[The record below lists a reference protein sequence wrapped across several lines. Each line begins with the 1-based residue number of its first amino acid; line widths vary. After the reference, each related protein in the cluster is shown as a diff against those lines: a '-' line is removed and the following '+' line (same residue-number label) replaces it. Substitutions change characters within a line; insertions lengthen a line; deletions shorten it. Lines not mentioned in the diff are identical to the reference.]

1 MCGIAGLLDL
11 DRATPQAALEA
22 TARAMADALSHRGPD
37 SDGVWA
43 DEAGGIGFGHRR
55 LAIVDLS
62 PEGHQP
68 MASSDGRWVICY
80 NGEVYNFPELRAEL
94 AAKGHRFRGHSD
106 TEVMLAAFAQWGVR
120 AALGRFVGMF
130 AFALW
135 DRAERRLW
143 LARDRM
149 GVKPL
154 AWAMAGRRLLFAS
167 ELRGLRTA
175 GLGGEVDRDAL
186 ALYLMRADVPAPW
199 TILAGARK
207 LEAGCLLSIGANEA
221 EPRIERWWS
230 LREVAEAGVAQPFQ
244 GSEREAAD
252 ELERLLRDSVRRR
265 MIADVPLGVFLSGG
279 VDSSAVAA
287 LMQAESERPIR
298 SFTIG
303 FREAAYDEAKDAA
316 AVARHIGAA
325 HEELILGEADALA
338 VAPRLGAMYDE
349 PFADSSQI
357 PTYLV
362 SEMARRHVTV
372 ALSGDGG
379 DEVFGGYNRYLW
391 CGRLARRTGGWPRG
405 LKAGLACALSLPS
418 PATWDRLSG
427 LLGQRNAGDK
437 LQKLAGVL
445 AADGP
450 EEMYEG
456 LVSHG
461 REAVAVGGRPH
472 ADLVRRRADWA
483 RLPDFERQMMYLDAM
498 TFLPDDVLAKVDRA
512 SMAVGLEAR
521 EPLLDHRVVAFAWSL
536 PLGFKLRDGVGKR
549 ILREVLH
556 RHVPRALIERPKMG
570 FAVPIDAWL
579 RGPLKDWARA
589 LLDPARLAREG
600 YVRPEPVER
609 LWREHQS
616 GRRNWQHPLWTVL
629 MFQSWREAQAA

>member
-22 TARAMADALSHRGPD
+22 TARAMADALAHRGPD
-37 SDGVWA
+37 SAGVWA
-43 DEAGGIGFGHRR
+43 EAAEGIAFGHRR

-62 PEGHQP
+62 PLGAQP
-68 MASSDGRWVICY
+68 MTSADDRWTICT

-94 AAKGHRFRGHSD
+94 EAKGHRFRGHSD
-106 TEVMLAAFAQWGVR
+106 TEVMLGAFAQWGVR
-120 AALGRFVGMF
+120 GALERFVGMF
-130 AFALW
+130 AFGLW
-135 DRAERRLW
+135 DAAERRLW
-143 LARDRM
+143 LARDRF

-154 AWAMAGRRLLFAS
+154 AWAMAGRKLLFAS
-167 ELRGLRTA
+167 ELRALRAA
-175 GLGGEVDRDAL
+175 GFEAGIDRDAL
-186 ALYLMRADVPAPW
+186 ALYLMRAGVPAPW
-199 TILAGARK
+199 TILDGPRK
-207 LEAGCLLSIGANEA
+207 LEPGCLLSIGANEA

-230 LREVAEAGVAQPFQ
+230 LREVAEAGIAQPFG

-265 MIADVPLGVFLSGG
+265 MISDVPLGVFLSGG
-279 VDSSAVAA
+279 VDSSVVAA
-287 LMQAESERPIR
+287 LMQAESSRPIR

-325 HEELILGEADALA
+325 HEELILSEADALA

-391 CGRLARRTGGWPRG
+391 CGRLARRMGRMPRAVR
-405 LKAGLACALSLPS
+405 AGHACAMSLPS
-418 PATWDRLSG
+418 PSTVNRLSG

-437 LQKLAGVL
+437 LQKLAGL
-445 AADGP
+445 MGAEGP
-450 EEMYEG
+450 EEMYG
-456 LVSHG
+456 ALVSQW
-461 REAVAVGGRPH
+461 REEVAVGGRPH
-472 ADLVRRRADWA
+472 ADLVHRRGEWA

-498 TFLPDDVLAKVDRA
+498 TYLPDDVLAKVDRA

-521 EPLLDHRVVAFAWSL
+521 EPLLDHRVAAFAWSL
-536 PLGFKLRDGVGKR
+536 PLEFKLRDGVGKR
-549 ILREVLH
+549 VLREVLY
-556 RHVPRALIERPKMG
+556 RHVPKALIERPKMG

-579 RGPLKDWARA
+579 RGPLKEWAWA
-589 LLDPARLAREG
+589 LLDPARLRREG
-600 YVRPEPVER
+600 YLRPGPVER

-616 GRRNWQHPLWTVL
+616 GRRNWHHQLWAVL